1 MLLFIPLFSTVLFII
16 PDDVKFYFLFSALSV
31 LSLKTY
37 RTVQSHIQSINT
49 IICLMIRNSGA
60 MTRTWV
66 KNHRWRKH
74 EWYPMF
80 EGVWDRWMLLWNK
93 EVTWAVTTKTE
104 IDRSYHFHCTVKK
117 VYNIILRHK
126 CFPSTNSY
134 KNCMA

>member
-16 PDDVKFYFLFSALSV
+16 PDDVKFYFLFLAVSV
-31 LSLKTY
+31 LLLKTY
-37 RTVQSHIQSINT
+37 RILQSHIKSINT

-74 EWYPMF
+74 EWHPNEIDEYYY
-80 EGVWDRWMLLWNK
+80 E
-93 EVTWAVTTKTE
+93 TWEVTTKKE
-104 IDRSYHFHCTVKK
+104 IDRSYYFPCTVKK
-117 VYNIILRHK
+117 VYNIILRDK